1 MLTFYLKPRYN
12 STWDCDPATPGGP
25 NHRSHF
31 LKYFNLS
38 LQPACLC
45 LLTCNKADL
54 TRPQRRFVIST
65 FLSVPGKPLCWECG
79 EFSANIHSLPVSSG
93 RLKNAGIFISGGHVK
108 TGLKGFFWRYNFL
121 LIITFVLE
129 TVIWKWGWGGSQAYY
144 TICWARSLLL
154 NMRTRR
160 CCGEKLYLPSSLLFF
175 SASFIFSPAGFSFLE
190 SILEQHPKS
199 RQQEGM

>member
-1 MLTFYLKPRYN
+1 MTETVTHHLA
-12 STWDCDPATPGGP
+12 D
-25 NHRSHF
+25 HF

-38 LQPACLC
+38 LLPTCLSSRLR

-65 FLSVPGKPLCWECG
+65 FLSVPGKPLCWECW

-144 TICWARSLLL
+144 TICWARGHGGVAVKNCISRPLS
-154 NMRTRR
+154 
-160 CCGEKLYLPSSLLFF
+160 CFFLPHSYFP
-175 SASFIFSPAGFSFLE
+175 PAGFSFLE